1 MPSELEQAVDVVEAC
16 LADPAR
22 RRELAQRFV
31 ELERRVGQLEDELKR
46 VDQRLTKA
54 RLDRW
59 DVP

>member
-1 MPSELEQAVDVVEAC
+1 VTEAIDQLEAC
-16 LADPAR
+16 LSDPAR
-22 RRELAQRFV
+22 RREFAQRLI
-31 ELERRVGQLEDELKR
+31 ELEQRVVHLEDELKR

>member
-1 MPSELEQAVDVVEAC
+1 MTAESARVAEVEAL

-22 RRELAQRFV
+22 RRELAQHLV
-31 ELERRVGQLEDELKR
+31 DLEQRLVALEEEVKR

>member
-1 MPSELEQAVDVVEAC
+1 VTPELAQAVDRVEAL

-22 RRELAQRFV
+22 RRELALRIV
-31 ELERRVGQLEDELKR
+31 ELEERVLHLEEEVKR

>member
-1 MPSELEQAVDVVEAC
+1 MPSELEQAIDVVEAC
-16 LADPAR
+16 LADPVR

-31 ELERRVGQLEDELKR
+31 ELEQRVGQLEDEIKR

>member
-1 MPSELEQAVDVVEAC
+1 MSDRIAELEAL

-22 RRELAQRFV
+22 RRELAQRLV
-31 ELERRVGQLEDELKR
+31 ELEERVLSLEDEIKR

>member
-1 MPSELEQAVDVVEAC
+1 MTERAAEIEAL

-22 RRELAQRFV
+22 RRELA
-31 ELERRVGQLEDELKR
+31 ETIAGLESRVVQLEDELKR
-46 VDQRLTKA
+46 VDLRLTKA

>member
-1 MPSELEQAVDVVEAC
+1 MSDRVTELEAL

-22 RRELAQRFV
+22 RRELAQQLV
-31 ELERRVGQLEDELKR
+31 DLEQRVMSLEDEIKR

>member
-1 MPSELEQAVDVVEAC
+1 M

-22 RRELAQRFV
+22 RRELAQYLI
-31 ELERRVGQLEDELKR
+31 ELETRVAALDAEIQR

>member
-1 MPSELEQAVDVVEAC
+1 MSERLDELEA
-16 LADPAR
+16 LIADPAR
-22 RRELAQRFV
+22 RRELAQRLV
-31 ELERRVGQLEDELKR
+31 ELEQRVLHLEEELVR